1 MRFSELGGKEVVDLT
16 SGERLGMIHESDLL
30 VDPASGR
37 IGAIVLPLK
46 SGWLRRTQGEVAIPW
61 EAIQTIGTDLII
73 VSLKDSRY
81 GVLES

>member
-1 MRFSELGGKEVVDLT
+1 MRFSEMAGKEVVDLT

-46 SGWLRRTQGEVAIPW
+46 GGWFRRTQGEVAIPW

-81 GVLES
+81 GVMES